1 MPLYRDE
8 HGSVACARGSA
19 AQVHALLDRL
29 SEIQVIRLARP
40 PNPQGAEPLAHVRTL
55 ESTSREAF
63 RRLDPHSVVAPCAFP
78 CLALKNEQ
86 PG

>member
-1 MPLYRDE
+1 MPPDRDE
-8 HGSVACARGSA
+8 PRLSGMRPGSA

-40 PNPQGAEPLAHVRTL
+40 PNSQGAEPLAHVRTL

-63 RRLDPHSVVAPCAFP
+63 RRLDPHSLVAPCVFP
-78 CLALKNEQ
+78 CLALKNEE